1 MGSPG
6 IRTFIDAPLG
16 SGVVRGANP
25 IPDKGLNALRELLA
39 FLFGE
44 DQRAPVIKDT
54 RQISK
59 LGKIIQNEVG
69 LKVLRETWSLEQ
81 AEDAIKDIAMDP
93 YTRLMNRLRT
103 ANESV
108 KSTFDD
114 VADYV
119 DDKNVKTTVEML
131 YENTSNLRD
140 LLSDD

>member
-1 MGSPG
+1 
-6 IRTFIDAPLG
+6 
-16 SGVVRGANP
+16 
-25 IPDKGLNALRELLA
+25 
-39 FLFGE
+39 
-44 DQRAPVIKDT
+44 
-54 RQISK
+54 
-59 LGKIIQNEVG
+59 
-69 LKVLRETWSLEQ
+69 
-81 AEDAIKDIAMDP
+81 
-93 YTRLMNRLRT
+93 MNRLRT